1 MNRDDMKLPA
11 KGELRR
17 AGIAGRDGVSPAD
30 RAEFDRR
37 ITQAVIDTPAFISA
51 RVVMVYRHFGGEVNV
66 DGVAEAALALNKSVV
81 YPYCAD
87 KTTILALRPYGPESW
102 IRGSFGIWAPL
113 PEKSEEIDP
122 AAIDVVI
129 LPCAAFD
136 EHGNRIG
143 MGAGYYDRFLPKC
156 TNAVKLLVAYE
167 AQRVRDLV
175 PEATDI
181 PADYIVTEL
190 SNLS

>member
-1 MNRDDMKLPA
+1 MGCDDMNLPTKA
-11 KGELRR
+11 ELRR

-37 ITQAVIDTPAFISA
+37 ITEAVVNTPAFIA
-51 RVVMVYRHFGGEVNV
+51 AQTVMVYRHFGGEVNV
-66 DGVAEAALALNKSVV
+66 DGVAQAAQAQQKTVV

-122 AAIDVVI
+122 AAIGVVI

-156 TNAVKLLVAYE
+156 VNAAKLLVAYE
-167 AQRVRDLV
+167 AQRVLRIV
-175 PEATDI
+175 PEPTDI
-181 PADYIVTEL
+181 PADYIVTERVL
-190 SNLS
+190 